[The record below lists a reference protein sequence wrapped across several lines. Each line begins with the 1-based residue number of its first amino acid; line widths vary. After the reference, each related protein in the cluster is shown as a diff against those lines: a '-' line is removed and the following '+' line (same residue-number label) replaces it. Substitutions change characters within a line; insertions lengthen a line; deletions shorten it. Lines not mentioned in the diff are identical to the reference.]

1 MSNFVLLV
9 HNILFVVFI
18 SLGLFIVG
26 AGVKSLFTKKKMPC

>member
-9 HNILFVVFI
+9 HNGLFVVFI
-18 SLGLFIVG
+18 LLGLFILA

>member
-18 SLGLFIVG
+18 GLGLFIVG
-26 AGVKSLFTKKKMPC
+26 SAVKSLFTKKKVPC